1 MQIGVSGCPMRVD
14 TGGAQHLSAGG
25 LAGSPATIRP
35 ASGKTTTTAEIVEPA
50 AGPAESRP
58 NGGGAKIHRRAAPPP
73 AGDPAG
79 QGDGAT
85 TLPRRPIKHGT
96 NYAYVRHK
104 CRCDTCREAEVQR
117 QREFRAR
124 HKQGLVKH
132 RKGGV
137 CVPVR
142 LGDVDYPSI
151 SAAAAALGVTAPTL
165 SHRLQKYGC
174 LDLAGQGSRPP
185 RRQALNSILP
195 ITIHGREF
203 PSRVAAARYLGVCSS
218 YLSRCAKA
226 GFTATY
232 SDYLLRRLMEAD
244 ARQAARKVAA

>member
-1 MQIGVSGCPMRVD
+1 MNAVRC
-14 TGGAQHLSAGG
+14 
-25 LAGSPATIRP
+25 
-35 ASGKTTTTAEIVEPA
+35 ASINSDM

-58 NGGGAKIHRRAAPPP
+58 NGGGAKIHRRAVSPL
-73 AGDPAG
+73 AGEPAG
-79 QGDGAT
+79 QGDGAMP
-85 TLPRRPIKHGT
+85 LPRRPIKHGT
-96 NYAYVRHK
+96 NHAYVRHK
-104 CRCDTCREAEVQR
+104 CRCDICREAEVQR

-124 HKQGLVKH
+124 HKQGLIRH
-132 RKGGV
+132 RTGGV

-151 SAAAAALGVTAPTL
+151 SAAAAALGVTAPSL
-165 SHRLQKYGC
+165 SHRLRKYGC

-185 RRQALNSILP
+185 RRQALNNILP

-226 GFTATY
+226 GFTSTY

-244 ARQAARKVAA
+244 ARQATRRDAT